1 MIGRILTIAR
11 KELLHI
17 LRDRRTLAVMFLI
30 PVIQLFLLGYAA
42 TTDIEHLRTAVL
54 DADRT
59 SQSRELVEA
68 YRASN
73 YFDVVAYVA
82 DGEELA

>member
-1 MIGRILTIAR
+1 MGRTLTVAR

-17 LRDRRTLAVMFLI
+17 LRDRRALVVMFLI
-30 PVIQLFLLGYAA
+30 PVVQLFLLGYAA
-42 TTDIEHLRTAVL
+42 TTDIRHLRTAVL

-59 SQSRELVEA
+59 AQSRDLIAA

-73 YFDVVAYVA
+73 YFGVVATVGA
-82 DGEELA
+82 RRNWPT